1 MTLTPYSAILFSVM
15 AINNYS
21 IKEAETAIA
30 VLRDESKTFE
40 RYHED
45 VATYNAALEAFK
57 AKEAQYKQET
67 GGDLSKA
74 TEPIDTKRKELFY
87 DIKAIDRD
95 EVALNDSVDG
105 FYKECLR
112 LWSGGIPSD
121 PREKSSGRKAN
132 LTDWDDDGIMK
143 TYLLNGYTA
152 GLKGLSDYASL
163 EDVKKAAI
171 KSIKDEDLEA
181 SIPSFKP
188 TYRRDGK
195 DIKSRSPRKRTEDG
209 SNYYFNQMN
218 NVMVSKKMLLRKNT
232 NEGRVDAKGNKLRG
246 AKFEYKLA

>member
-1 MTLTPYSAILFSVM
+1 MTLPLVSVILFSVM
-15 AINNYS
+15 AINSYT
-21 IKEAETAIA
+21 IKEAEAAVA
-30 VLRDESKTFE
+30 VLREQSKTFE
-40 RYHED
+40 RYADD
-45 VATYNAALEAFK
+45 VSTYNAAVEAFK
-57 AKEAQYKQET
+57 VKEAQYKNET

-74 TEPIDTKRKELFY
+74 TEPVDTKRKELFY
-87 DIKAIDRD
+87 DVKAIDRD
-95 EVALNDSVDG
+95 DVALNDAVDG

-112 LWSGGIPSD
+112 LWSNGIPSD

-132 LTDWDDDGIMK
+132 LTDWDDDGIMQK
-143 TYLLNGYTA
+143 HLLTGYTA

-163 EDVKKAAI
+163 EDIKKAAI
-171 KSIKDEDLEA
+171 KSIKEEDLEA

-218 NVMVSKKMLLRKNT
+218 NVMVSKKLLLRKNT